1 MSPLL
6 EESWRRCRQRYCD
19 ASLRR
24 RRIIGLVGV
33 YLAFYLLIDAQAV
46 TRSYLLTPLNNL
58 NVAEARSWLA
68 GRLDLDFEPTPGKRP
83 WDSGVHAGRVYNVF
97 PPMFTLISAAVM
109 TAVPDGVPNS
119 VLVVLLALPLP
130 GLAYAVFL
138 RRTERVATA
147 VLLSVGYLLGT
158 SLLPL
163 MNQGLRNGD
172 VWRINHL
179 LSQLGLLIFL
189 ADYFGRRRVWLG
201 GIGLIVAAWSR
212 QLTILYLLP
221 LALIAAAREG
231 SASRRFRLVSL
242 AVVTAVLVAL
252 PATLN
257 MLKFGHP
264 LESGYRYIYEG
275 RQDDPDDQP
284 AQDARRGLFSPSFIP
299 RNLYYMNLGLPY
311 PDSPVWMLRFV
322 PNPHGTG
329 IWWTTPVLLF
339 VLTGWRK
346 LWAQRELRSLLLAA
360 MAVFAVLMTYHTTG
374 RAQLGYNRFS
384 MDFVIVLLAVV
395 APLCDDPRRRWI
407 AFGFVLWSVWYF
419 RWAI

>member
-6 EESWRRCRQRYCD
+6 EESRRRCRQRYCD

-58 NVAEARSWLA
+58 NMAEARSWLA
-68 GRLDLDFEPTPGKRP
+68 GRLDLDFEPALGKRP

-130 GLAYAVFL
+130 GLAYAVFV

-201 GIGLIVAAWSR
+201 GIGLMEV
-212 QLTILYLLP
+212 
-221 LALIAAAREG
+221 
-231 SASRRFRLVSL
+231 
-242 AVVTAVLVAL
+242 
-252 PATLN
+252 
-257 MLKFGHP
+257 
-264 LESGYRYIYEG
+264 
-275 RQDDPDDQP
+275 
-284 AQDARRGLFSPSFIP
+284 
-299 RNLYYMNLGLPY
+299 
-311 PDSPVWMLRFV
+311 
-322 PNPHGTG
+322 
-329 IWWTTPVLLF
+329 
-339 VLTGWRK
+339 
-346 LWAQRELRSLLLAA
+346 
-360 MAVFAVLMTYHTTG
+360 
-374 RAQLGYNRFS
+374 
-384 MDFVIVLLAVV
+384 
-395 APLCDDPRRRWI
+395 
-407 AFGFVLWSVWYF
+407 
-419 RWAI
+419 